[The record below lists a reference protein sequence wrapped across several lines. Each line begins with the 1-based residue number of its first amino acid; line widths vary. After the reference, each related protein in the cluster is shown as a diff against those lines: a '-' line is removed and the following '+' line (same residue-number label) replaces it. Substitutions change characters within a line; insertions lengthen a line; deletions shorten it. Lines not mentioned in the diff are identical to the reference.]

1 MSAIVQRFY
10 TGSARY
16 TLVMAASK
24 GKKSKGR
31 ARLSFAQIEVV
42 GQFNDY
48 AWDNPKLTFEEVA
61 QKALGSSAFPRT
73 PNGRKFRSEC
83 KNMFDWERKN

>member
-1 MSAIVQRFY
+1 
-10 TGSARY
+10 
-16 TLVMAASK
+16 MAASK

>member
-1 MSAIVQRFY
+1 
-10 TGSARY
+10 
-16 TLVMAASK
+16 MAASK

-48 AWDNPKLTFEEVA
+48 AWDNPKLTFEEIA
-61 QKALGSSAFPRT
+61 KKTLGLNAFPKT
-73 PNGRKFRSEC
+73 ANGRKFRTEC
-83 KNMFDWERKN
+83 KSVFDREREN